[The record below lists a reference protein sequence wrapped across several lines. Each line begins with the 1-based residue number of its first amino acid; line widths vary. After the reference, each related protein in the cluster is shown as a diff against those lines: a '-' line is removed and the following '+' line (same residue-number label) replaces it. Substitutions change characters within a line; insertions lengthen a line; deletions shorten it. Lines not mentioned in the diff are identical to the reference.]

1 MIDKTS
7 SQAMASL
14 LSQIRN
20 YEAKAKTNATPNEV
34 FSQPEIKN
42 FKDVVKDQFHLLT
55 QLKWLLKKWLR
66 LMKEAR
72 KSLLTDV
79 VLAMQKSSL
88 ALKLHCKL
96 EIKF

>member
-34 FSQPEIKN
+34 FRN
-42 FKDVVKDQFHLLT
+42 
-55 QLKWLLKKWLR
+55 
-66 LMKEAR
+66 
-72 KSLLTDV
+72 
-79 VLAMQKSSL
+79 
-88 ALKLHCKL
+88 LKLKIL
-96 EIKF
+96 KML